1 MQNLFKK
8 VTGKIRKNMS
18 NIIAVAGGIATT
30 AAMYGIDVYADA
42 NTSEITGPINT
53 VLTIFKAIVMAI
65 GGIILL
71 KNIVETA
78 QAYQQ
83 QDSSGSVLFL
93 TAMVCLLLD
102 LHLQFQFCIIPYLLG
117 NRHAVA

>member
-42 NTSEITGPINT
+42 NTSEITNPINT

-83 QDSSGSVLFL
+83 QDSSGMHSGLKGIAAGAIML
-93 TAMVCLLLD
+93 GAGTIMTILN
-102 LHLQFQFCIIPYLLG
+102 IPRL
-117 NRHAVA
+117 